1 MFSPGMLWSLPQ
13 TPILDKGSLYLYS
26 LLWNRQLRG
35 EAYFST
41 QPSGCPSDTHLFS
54 FCGQE
59 MWDHSAFHP
68 PSCTSASLAFWRGSH
83 CMVHGQDISSNIIPG
98 AAQWHRL
105 YSAWHCFWKGSSVN
119 EQLSVFHVDSSF
131 YMQQQRAVVV
141 GIHYFR
147 FLLANGTS
155 PNSLYL
161 QKLLR
166 IYLLTADI
174 FQWFTYPK
182 TLL

>member
-1 MFSPGMLWSLPQ
+1 
-13 TPILDKGSLYLYS
+13 
-26 LLWNRQLRG
+26 
-35 EAYFST
+35 
-41 QPSGCPSDTHLFS
+41 
-54 FCGQE
+54 
-59 MWDHSAFHP
+59 
-68 PSCTSASLAFWRGSH
+68 
-83 CMVHGQDISSNIIPG
+83 
-98 AAQWHRL
+98 
-105 YSAWHCFWKGSSVN
+105 
-119 EQLSVFHVDSSF
+119 
-131 YMQQQRAVVV
+131 MQQQRAVVV